1 MLEEWIEKIKSL
13 DRKRLILI
21 GVAIEL
27 IVVGAIG
34 LDRFGEG
41 DEYGHENESRSE
53 GGQNE
58 GGRFGGDGDGDGGDG
73 PEGDSMEGAKENSMG
88 AALQLGGVIIG
99 ILIVGL
105 TTKPK
110 AGKAFKP
117 VILGEDKLK
126 EKFTGGIDEE

>member
-13 DRKRLILI
+13 DRKKLILI
-21 GVAIEL
+21 GVAMA
-27 IVVGAIG
+27 IVLVGAIG
-34 LDRFGEG
+34 LEQFGEG
-41 DEYGHENESRSE
+41 DEYGHENESRFE

-58 GGRFGGDGDGDGGDG
+58 GGRFGGDGDGGDGPGGDG
-73 PEGDSMEGAKENSMG
+73 MEGAKENPTG

-117 VILGEDKLK
+117 VVLGEDKRK
-126 EKFTGGIDEE
+126 ETFTGGIDEE